1 MEATIKTTN
10 WNISTHA
17 LTEGD
22 LAGNSSD
29 DSRIFQLT
37 PSRRATE
44 KDFLAAK
51 ITLFQLTPS
60 RRATFS
66 ATGRRSSSIFQLT
79 PSRRA
84 TRQHIFNMQR
94 KEYFN
99 SRPHGGRLYRIQF
112 NQLPES
118 ISTHALTEGDIPHL
132 VLTLI
137 NEYFNSRPHGGRLFP
152 ALLKAPDAYFNS
164 RPHGGRHSFFKLSV
178 DECVFQLTPSRRAT
192 GSFHAFFEPGYFN
205 SRPHGGR
212 PRATLSAAKSEHF
225 NSRPHGGRR
234 QI

>member
-29 DSRIFQLT
+29 DSRI
-37 PSRRATE
+37 
-44 KDFLAAK
+44 
-51 ITLFQLTPS
+51 FQLTPS

-118 ISTHALTEGDIPHL
+118 ISTHALTEGDAEMTVEIQ
-132 VLTLI
+132 
-137 NEYFNSRPHGGRLFP
+137 
-152 ALLKAPDAYFNS
+152 
-164 RPHGGRHSFFKLSV
+164 KLQ
-178 DECVFQLTPSRRAT
+178 EFQLTPSRRAT
-192 GSFHAFFEPGYFN
+192 ANLDKFFF
-205 SRPHGGR
+205 
-212 PRATLSAAKSEHF
+212 
-225 NSRPHGGRR
+225 
-234 QI
+234 